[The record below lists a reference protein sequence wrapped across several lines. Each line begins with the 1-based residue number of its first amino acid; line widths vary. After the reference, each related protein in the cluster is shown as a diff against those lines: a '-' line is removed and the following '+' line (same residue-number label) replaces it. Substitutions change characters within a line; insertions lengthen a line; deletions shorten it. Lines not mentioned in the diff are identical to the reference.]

1 MSLSESERTTLI
13 KNLANAG
20 FNNIEAERIIKT
32 VIASNSSSFSEFVTH
47 EYIREFEQRLLDRI
61 EYNIKKEGRKT
72 RKWVIVLCGI
82 ALLLTQLI
90 PLYLLMY
97 MKEVWLLN

>member
-1 MSLSESERTTLI
+1 MSLSNSEKSALI

-20 FNNIEAERIIKT
+20 FNNKEAERIIKT
-32 VIASNSSSFSEFVTH
+32 VIASNNTSFSEFVTH
-47 EYIREFEQRLLDRI
+47 EYIREMEQRLLDRI
-61 EYNIKKEGRKT
+61 EYNIKKEGAKT
-72 RKWVIVLCGI
+72 RKWVIVLCVI